1 MYLILDST
9 DRIAEICEHP
19 CYVRRQDNGVV
30 ILSDQEHADAIYS
43 NDSDSFWP
51 TEKLGYLCESHT
63 LVEVES
69 VPAEV
74 VAGFYFYHAGEFYT
88 TEANLTALAKAKAP
102 EVASLV
108 FVKLAESEQL
118 DDVTLVE
125 HAEQFPEW
133 AFPVQY
139 KEKSICRH
147 CSKLFRCLQA
157 HASQESWTPDASP
170 SLWKEIGDPTEEWPQ
185 WSQPVGAT
193 DAYSAG
199 DKVTHNGKRWTSNQD
214 GNVWEPGV
222 YGWKEE
228 AVDGV

>member
-19 CYVRRQDNGVV
+19 SYVRRQDNGVV

-74 VAGFYFYHAGEFYT
+74 VAGFYFYNAGEFYT

-102 EVASLV
+102 EVASIV

-118 DDVTLVE
+118 DDVTLTE
-125 HAEQFPEW
+125 HAEQFREW

-139 KEKSICRH
+139 KEKSVCRH
-147 CSKLFRCLQA
+147 GGKLFRCLQA
-157 HASQESWTPDASP
+157 HASQENWTPDASP
-170 SLWKEIGDPTEEWPQ
+170 SLWKEIGDPTGAWPA
-185 WSQPVGAT
+185 WSQPIGAV
-193 DAYSAG
+193 DVYGLG
-199 DKVTHNGKRWTSNQD
+199 DKVTHSGKHWVSTEAN
-214 GNVWEPGV
+214 NAWEPGV
-222 YGWKEE
+222 FGWEE
-228 AVDGV
+228 VTE

>member
-43 NDSDSFWP
+43 NDSDSFYP

-102 EVASLV
+102 EVAGIV
-108 FVKLAESEQL
+108 FVKLAEAEQL
-118 DDVTLVE
+118 DDATLTE
-125 HAEQFPEW
+125 HAEQFSAW
-133 AFPVQY
+133 AVSVSY
-139 KEKSICRH
+139 AAKAVVRYDG
-147 CSKLFRCLQA
+147 KLYRCLQA
-157 HASQESWTPDASP
+157 HVSQEDWTPSASP
-170 SLWKEIGDPTEEWPQ
+170 SLWKEIGDPTGEWPA
-185 WSQPVGAT
+185 WSQPIGAM
-193 DAYSAG
+193 DAYGLG
-199 DKVTHNGKRWTSNQD
+199 DKVTHNGKRWTSTETA
-214 GNVWEPGV
+214 NVWEPGAF
-222 YGWKEE
+222 GWEE
-228 AVDGV
+228 VAG